1 MPENKKDP
9 VSIKFL
15 AGPFS
20 GKVHDLVEN
29 ESVVIGRSNDADI
42 TIPDSLLSRRHLKLY
57 KKNDKWFL
65 LDLESS
71 NGTWVSG
78 RKVAGK
84 VQLESED
91 RIRLGNSLIEF
102 NFKVIDKNRNVS
114 DTVVYSFTPDVTNTT
129 RMKKH
134 KEQAIIP
141 SEHRRLNLIY
151 KIHSQLA
158 NVMREEDVFPI
169 IVENLIEEVP
179 CDSISILLYDDIKDK
194 FSFTYGLERDGTVL
208 APHNHGASTSV
219 VDFVKKK
226 QDAILSVKPAMDS
239 RVASDTLIISKPGAV
254 MCVPIICQSQFIGVM
269 YASSRRE
276 TLGQDDLHLLAGVA
290 GLTGMVL
297 LNCRLIQKNLSNER
311 MAALGMTAASLSHYI
326 KNILTG
332 IDGCLYLLRM
342 GIDEND
348 NELTNEAWGILS
360 RNHKRLSGLV
370 FDLLNLAKEDQLE
383 FSFINVHE
391 IISEVI
397 ELVRTKLEGLNIK
410 IEIDDEQLASMHLTA
425 EADGMALHRVLLNL
439 MNNAGDALASRY
451 VGQAGGVLKVYANYS
466 SRGQILEIVVEDN
479 GKGIEQAK
487 LDKIFEMFYT
497 DKGEGGTGLGL
508 AVSKR
513 LIEAHKGVLQVE
525 SEEGIFTRFTIKI
538 PTNHSG
544 TRLDLGSE
552 LV

>member
-1 MPENKKDP
+1 MKNAEP

-20 GKVHDLVEN
+20 GRVHDLE
-29 ESVVIGRSNDADI
+29 EDGAVVVGRSSEADI
-42 TIPDSLLSRRHLKLY
+42 VIPDSLLSRRHLKIY
-57 KKNDKWFL
+57 KRNDQWFL

-78 RKVAGK
+78 RKVSGK

-102 NFKVIDKNRNVS
+102 NQKIFDTKRNIS
-114 DTVVYSFTPDVTNTT
+114 DTVVYSFTPDVTNTARVT
-129 RMKKH
+129 QS
-134 KEQAIIP
+134 KEEAAIP
-141 SEHRRLNLIY
+141 NEHRRLNLIY

-158 NVMREEDVFPI
+158 NVMNEKEVYSI
-169 IVENLIEEVP
+169 ILGNLIEELP
-179 CDSISILLYDDIKDK
+179 ADSISLMLYDDLKDK
-194 FSFTYGLERDGTVL
+194 FSFAYGVDRSGVSLEDD
-208 APHNHGASTSV
+208 NHGVSSSV
-219 VDFVKKK
+219 IDFVKKK

-239 RVASDTLIISKPGAV
+239 RVASDTLIMAKPGAV
-254 MCVPIICQSQFIGVM
+254 MCVPIICQGNFIGVL
-269 YASSRRE
+269 YASSRHD
-276 TLGQDDLHLLAGVA
+276 TLGQDDLHLMAGVA

-297 LNCRLIQKNLSNER
+297 LNCRLIQKNLANER

-383 FSFINVHE
+383 FTFCNIFE
-391 IISEVI
+391 IIVEVI
-397 ELVRTKLEGLNIK
+397 ELVRAKLEGLNI
-410 IEIDDEQLASMHLTA
+410 EIQVDEALLSTQHLAA

-451 VGQAGGVLKVYANYS
+451 IGEDGGVVKVSANYANS
-466 SRGQILEIVVEDN
+466 GQILEISVEDN
-479 GKGIEQAK
+479 GGGIEEKNLEQ
-487 LDKIFEMFYT
+487 IFEMFYT

-525 SEEGIFTRFTIKI
+525 SELQKFTRFVVKI

-544 TRLDLGSE
+544 TRLDLSGSDFA
-552 LV
+552 

>member
-1 MPENKKDP
+1 MSVKTKEP

-20 GKVHDLVEN
+20 GRVHDLHEN
-29 ESVVIGRSNDADI
+29 ESVVIGRSSEADI
-42 TIPDSLLSRRHLKLY
+42 VIPDSLLSRRHLKIY
-57 KKNDKWFL
+57 KRNDKWFL

-78 RKVAGK
+78 RKVSGK
-84 VQLESED
+84 IQLESED

-102 NFKVIDKNRNVS
+102 NYKIIEKNRNVS
-114 DTVVYSFTPDVTNTT
+114 DTVVYSFTPDVTNTA
-129 RMKKH
+129 RLNKS
-134 KEQAIIP
+134 KEEALVP
-141 SEHRRLNLIY
+141 NEHRRLNLIY

-158 NVMREEDVFPI
+158 NVMNEKEVYSI
-169 IVENLIEEVP
+169 ILENLIEEIP
-179 CDSISILLYDDIKDK
+179 SDSISLMLYDDLKDS
-194 FSFTYGLERDGTVL
+194 FSFAHGIDRDRVTLEEY
-208 APHNHGASTSV
+208 NHGVSSSV
-219 VDFVKKK
+219 VEFVKKK

-239 RVASDTLIISKPGAV
+239 RVASDTLIMSKPGAV
-254 MCVPIICQSQFIGVM
+254 MCVPIICQADFIGVL

-276 TLGQDDLHLLAGVA
+276 TLDQDDLHLMAGVA

-383 FSFINVHE
+383 FSFINVFE
-391 IISEVI
+391 IIVEVI
-397 ELVRTKLEGLNIK
+397 ELVRTKFEGLNIK
-410 IEIDDEQLASMHLTA
+410 IEIDEELMAAQHLAA
-425 EADGMALHRVLLNL
+425 EADGMAIHRVLLNL

-451 VGQAGGVLKVYANYS
+451 VGEEGGVIKVSANYAN
-466 SRGQILEIVVEDN
+466 RGQILEIAVEDN
-479 GKGIEQAK
+479 ASGIEASKMDQ
-487 LDKIFEMFYT
+487 IFEMFYT
-497 DKGEGGTGLGL
+497 EKGEGGTGLGL

-525 SEEGIFTRFTIKI
+525 SELQKFTRFTIKI

-544 TRLDLGSE
+544 TRLDLSAD
-552 LV
+552 LI